1 MLIGH
6 LQNRVIFEKMY
17 KGGNVP
23 HAFLL
28 VGPAGVGKKEFAL
41 WCGEMVLGVT
51 PRNHPDV
58 FVLNAPNIEQVRSLN
73 EVVGK
78 SSFARGARVVVVENA
93 PAMNIQATNALL
105 KTLEEPKSNTIFFLL
120 CENKEQVIS
129 TVQSRCV
136 CIHFGF
142 VELKTIQESLDV
154 SPIADIQLLWQGRP
168 RFAFDLVNNSELQEK
183 TRTTMRDIQTFSQ
196 ADVGVCFS
204 LIEKYTQDKQEFEQ
218 FLLGLVALHRS
229 NKQWSATRNLL
240 DMLYKVRQSN
250 AHTAWLMRNFVIQ
263 HNTI

>member
-6 LQNRVIFEKMY
+6 KQNKIIFEKMY

-41 WCGEMVLGVT
+41 WCGKMLLGAS

-58 FVLNAPNIEQVRSLN
+58 FILNAPIIEQVRSLN

-78 SSFARGARVVVVENA
+78 SSFARGARIVVVENT
-93 PAMNIQATNALL
+93 PAMNIQAINALL

-120 CENKEQVIS
+120 CETREQVIS
-129 TVQSRCV
+129 TIQSRCV
-136 CIHFGF
+136 DIHFGF

-154 SPIADIQLLWQGRP
+154 SPIMDMRVFWEGRP
-168 RFAFDLVNNSELQEK
+168 QRAYELLNNIDACNK
-183 TRTTMRDIQTFSQ
+183 TREMLQDAQ
-196 ADVGVCFS
+196 AFLQANVGICFP
-204 LIEKYTQDKQEFEQ
+204 LIEKYTQDKQEFQQ
-218 FLLGLVALHRS
+218 FLSVVVAVHRQ
-229 NKQWSATRNLL
+229 NEQWDKTSDLMDVA
-240 DMLYKVRQSN
+240 YKTKQSN
-250 AHTAWLMRNFVIQ
+250 ANIGWLMRNFVVQ
-263 HNTI
+263 HYTL